1 MSVTVG
7 GGVDECDGGVV
18 ELMSVTVGVE
28 LMSVTL
34 GVELMSVTVEVELMS
49 VTVGGGVD
57 ERDGGV
63 ELISVTVGMTMMK
76 QMMFVVTDRCE

>member
-7 GGVDECDGGVV
+7 GGGR
-18 ELMSVTVGVE
+18 
-28 LMSVTL
+28 
-34 GVELMSVTVEVELMS
+34 
-49 VTVGGGVD
+49 GVD

-63 ELISVTVGMTMMK
+63 ELMSVTVGMTMMK